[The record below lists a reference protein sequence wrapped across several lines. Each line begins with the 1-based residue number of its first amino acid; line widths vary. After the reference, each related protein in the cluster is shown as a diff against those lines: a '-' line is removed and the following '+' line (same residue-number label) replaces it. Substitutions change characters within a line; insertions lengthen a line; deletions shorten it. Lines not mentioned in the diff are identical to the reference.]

1 MIPQHNS
8 AMPIRN
14 PANYGSAREAQSA
27 GIVLAARGAWQRRG
41 DRAGAAGLH
50 IAAIAERRIDHDP
63 RRPSVGWQRGA
74 ASHGPRAAAWPL
86 RIACHRGIDPRGNA
100 TGLTRRWGGAG
111 LGVVGNA
118 DWRRWRSSRQHPR
131 SMARR
136 STGRALVPVL
146 VQCRLGTLLAV
157 PVPAVP
163 ALEGIEVDCP
173 GVGAGAGPV
182 PLGLEFPTEPAEPA
196 PVDPADPDEAPP
208 ALPALPPPALPE
220 LLPPPLCAITSA
232 VLPARK
238 AAVRNTRPFCLECMA
253 RSLCVFGGA
262 LERATS
268 RARARF
274 PAGTGYRAER

>member
-111 LGVVGNA
+111 LGVVGNS

-146 VQCRLGTLLAV
+146 VQCRLGHCWPCRCRLCPRWKESKSIVQASGPAPGQCRLGSNFRLSRPSLPRSTPRIRMKRRLRYPHCRRQRSRSCCRLRFAPL
-157 PVPAVP
+157 PVP
-163 ALEGIEVDCP
+163 C
-173 GVGAGAGPV
+173 
-182 PLGLEFPTEPAEPA
+182 
-196 PVDPADPDEAPP
+196 
-208 ALPALPPPALPE
+208 
-220 LLPPPLCAITSA
+220 
-232 VLPARK
+232 
-238 AAVRNTRPFCLECMA
+238 CLQ
-253 RSLCVFGGA
+253 
-262 LERATS
+262 ERQ
-268 RARARF
+268 R
-274 PAGTGYRAER
+274 